1 MTSPPD
7 PAQRRAVG
15 VYDRP
20 AFWQN
25 RRFWIVA
32 IVTIAASAISFY
44 FFSR

>member
-1 MTSPPD
+1 MAPP
-7 PAQRRAVG
+7 PEPNGRRTVG

-32 IVTIAASAISFY
+32 AVTIISCAVTLY
-44 FFSR
+44 FFLR